1 MRRLHRIAWLV
12 VLPTVLGCAHTA
24 PPEGS
29 VTVDE
34 TRIDLTVERCSLSN
48 GTFREHL
55 PDDATETLLR
65 AHGETADGQ
74 PVEVTARR
82 SRSMSAPHTVQT
94 VEITVGDP
102 TGDLEALVL
111 YRGYDKDRD
120 RWVEIRADDPS
131 GRVEV
136 AGPLMRFDGPRLHA
150 SGTVVRPDGGQR
162 IRASLRIS
170 CPVEGTD
177 PQVIAAVAPDGRPYA
192 AAAPTSSSAAF
203 HAS

>member
-12 VLPTVLGCAHTA
+12 VLPAALGCANAA
-24 PPEGS
+24 PSEGS
-29 VTVDE
+29 VTIADEVIGLQVD
-34 TRIDLTVERCSLSN
+34 RCSLSQ
-48 GTFREHL
+48 GAFRESL
-55 PDDATETLLR
+55 PDNATETLLR

-82 SRSMSAPHTVQT
+82 SRSTTTPHTVQT

-102 TGDLEALVL
+102 TGELEALVL

-150 SGTVVRPDGGQR
+150 LGTVVRPDGGQR

-177 PQVIAAVAPDGRPYA
+177 PQIIAAVVPDGRPYA